1 LYDLVQS
8 IRRYN
13 EDEED
18 LVLNF
23 KYDNLIL
30 DNFIQ
35 FFKEHDQDIALNVR
49 KLLSNATKS
58 LEATLH
64 DTCNRLALHRHDDF
78 RRQGYMDLDQIEAYR
93 GRAKLYQ
100 LGQPNETLVGKPTEA
115 AACQLIQEVCQ

>member
-1 LYDLVQS
+1 MDPIIDLSGIQTGASLVQGLYDLVQS

-49 KLLSNATKS
+49 
-58 LEATLH
+58 
-64 DTCNRLALHRHDDF
+64 
-78 RRQGYMDLDQIEAYR
+78 
-93 GRAKLYQ
+93 
-100 LGQPNETLVGKPTEA
+100 
-115 AACQLIQEVCQ
+115 